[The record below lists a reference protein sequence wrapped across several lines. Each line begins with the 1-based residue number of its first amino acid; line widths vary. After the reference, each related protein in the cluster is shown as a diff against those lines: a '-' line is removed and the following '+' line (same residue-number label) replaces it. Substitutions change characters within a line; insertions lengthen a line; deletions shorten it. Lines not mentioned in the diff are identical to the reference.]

1 MKVVF
6 RSAIFLLLTFNIQGQ
21 ESSLLNK
28 TNQESS
34 LDLYL
39 RMDWKAI
46 EKNKKEKVY
55 REATFNLVS
64 DHGDSIILPAKVKTR
79 GNMRLEL
86 CSMPPLKIKLEKTAL
101 TAKGFSDMN
110 EFDVV
115 QPCHESKEYEQYLLR
130 EYLAYK
136 LWELVSPYAFKVQLV
151 QLHYPDPSGRDEHTV
166 AFGFLIENIEEF
178 VERTGGR
185 RNKTP
190 VISRNAVDR
199 DPLLRMFLFEFM
211 IGNTD
216 WNIQNRHNLEFA
228 VIPGHTFLV
237 PVPYDFDY
245 SGLVNAPYAAHPE
258 SLELTAITSR
268 YYQGW
273 CYSEEDVQK
282 TLEMFRLRK
291 DSILHLPYTIEGL
304 DDKSK
309 KWCSDYLSG
318 FFEIIDNP
326 RKLENQVIRHCD
338 MWPKN

>member
-1 MKVVF
+1 MKNGLF
-6 RSAIFLLLTFNIQGQ
+6 CTIFLFLAYIVHSQDT
-21 ESSLLNK
+21 SLLN
-28 TNQESS
+28 TIHRDASI
-34 LDLYL
+34 DLYL
-39 RMDWKAI
+39 RLDWKSI

-55 REATFNLVS
+55 REAEFQLAL
-64 DHGDSIILPAKVKTR
+64 DHGDSIIIPANVKTR

-86 CSMPPLKIKLEKTAL
+86 CSMPPLKIKLEKSAL
-101 TAKGFSDMN
+101 AAKGFSDMN

-115 QPCHESKEYEQYLLR
+115 QPCHESTEYEQYLLR

-151 QLHYPDPSGRDEHTV
+151 QLHYLDPSGRDEHTV
-166 AFGFLIENIEEF
+166 AYGFLIENIEEF
-178 VERTGGR
+178 VDRFSGR

-199 DPLLRMFLFEFM
+199 DPLLTMFLFEFM

-237 PVPYDFDY
+237 PIPYDFDY
-245 SGLVNAPYAAHPE
+245 SGVVNAPYAAHPE

-273 CYSEEDVQK
+273 CYTEEDVQSALAIFK
-282 TLEMFRLRK
+282 EKK
-291 DSILHLPYTIEGL
+291 DRILHLPYTIEGL

-318 FFEIIDNP
+318 FFDIIENP
-326 RKLENQVIRHCD
+326 KKLENQVIRHCD